1 MDPQSQLASRE
12 DLWRLQNSMQI
23 EMKNVH
29 ATQAEHAD
37 RLARLER
44 HHVEDSRPK
53 SVWGNQS
60 PFPSVLNGTPQQYQ
74 AYNPAAEAFKNFD
87 QEHSSNLLGSLHLDS
102 EDEPR
107 RGASRANSVRFD
119 ESALHGQFGHNSRSS
134 TEFPLLRTG
143 SGLGGHALT
152 ERSSSHKSD
161 GRQSSA
167 GQSIH
172 SARAGSF
179 VLESR
184 PLSAFAPS
192 IGPPPGLFILGP
204 VPSIIRCWLDT
215 NFSNDSLL
223 YAAICSGSF
232 KSIINLGMIDRL
244 GFNDQLYTNRD
255 GEQSIRM
262 PVYLPEATIQQP
274 LSRSSSPA
282 PQLPTLTVE
291 FAVQNFDPQS
301 SGMQIVIGSDVL
313 RASNADIHFSLDR
326 LTILDD
332 ERNKLSVPLVRP
344 ENATLF
350 QNLLTTNVGLQNAQE
365 PLSENHQTDDMIG
378 QLIEEKLS
386 KASDKLIAP
395 TAPAE
400 PLSANNPRTPAD
412 SPALSI
418 SKPSVIGQGRKS
430 VGEVS
435 TNEKPS
441 AAKVDTDSKDAES
454 LANGSTPDTDTPT
467 KSDSGNIWGSWRRD
481 SAQGTRSETLSS
493 NTSSSSGY
501 QRAGRGRGMKVLKP
515 ARLNTSR
522 SSSTAQPSGGFDATP
537 SRFNEAGKW
546 PSPTTANEN
555 QDPRNSATDRRFSGG
570 AKSPLPSNAG
580 KPNKSNPVGGASAF
594 GWLNS
599 AQQRQADA
607 SND

>member
-12 DLWRLQNSMQI
+12 DVWRLQNSLQI

-44 HHVEDSRPK
+44 HHTDDSRAK

-60 PFPSVLNGTPQQYQ
+60 PFPSVLNGTPQPDQG
-74 AYNPAAEAFKNFD
+74 YNPAAEAFKNFD
-87 QEHSSNLLGSLHLDS
+87 QEHSSNLLGGLQLDA

-107 RGASRANSVRFD
+107 RGTSRANSVRFD

-134 TEFPLLRTG
+134 TEFLPLRTG

-161 GRQSSA
+161 GRHSSA
-167 GQSIH
+167 GQSTH

-179 VLESR
+179 VFESR
-184 PLSAFAPS
+184 PLSAFAPAM
-192 IGPPPGLFILGP
+192 GPPPGLFILGP

-223 YAAICSGSF
+223 YAAVCSGSY
-232 KSIINLGMIDRL
+232 KSVISSGMIDRL
-244 GFNDQLYTNRD
+244 GFDDQLYTNRD
-255 GEQSIRM
+255 GQQSIRM
-262 PVYLPEATIQQP
+262 PVYLPEATVQQP
-274 LSRSSSPA
+274 SSRSISPA

-291 FAVQNFDPQS
+291 FAVQTSAPES
-301 SGMQIVIGSDVL
+301 SGMQIILGSDVL
-313 RASNADIHFSLDR
+313 RARNADIHFSLDR
-326 LTILDD
+326 LTLLDD
-332 ERNKLSVPLVRP
+332 ERNKLAVPLVRP
-344 ENATLF
+344 ENAALF
-350 QNLLTTNVGLQNAQE
+350 QNLLTTTIVLPNRQE
-365 PLSENHQTDDMIG
+365 PPGTKDSIG
-378 QLIEEKLS
+378 QLIEEELG
-386 KASDKLIAP
+386 KASDKLIP
-395 TAPAE
+395 SITPAE
-400 PLSANNPRTPAD
+400 PLNADNPRTPAD
-412 SPALSI
+412 SPALSS

-430 VGEVS
+430 AKETS
-435 TNEKPS
+435 TSEQRS
-441 AAKVDTDSKDAES
+441 AAKADVDPKDAES
-454 LANGSTPDTDTPT
+454 LANGSTPDTPT
-467 KSDSGNIWGSWRRD
+467 RSDSGSIWGSWRRD
-481 SAQGTRSETLSS
+481 SAQGTRPEPLSS

-522 SSSTAQPSGGFDATP
+522 SGSTAQPSGGFDATP
-537 SRFNEAGKW
+537 SRFSEVGRW

-570 AKSPLPSNAG
+570 TKSPLPGVAG

-599 AQQRQADA
+599 AQQRQADS